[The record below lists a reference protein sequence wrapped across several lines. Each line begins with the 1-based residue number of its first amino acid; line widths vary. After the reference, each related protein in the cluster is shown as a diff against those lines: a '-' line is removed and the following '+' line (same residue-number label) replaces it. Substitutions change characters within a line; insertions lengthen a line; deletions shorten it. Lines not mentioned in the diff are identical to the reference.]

1 MPAMIDPVKLSRA
14 AVTRFAQRRK
24 PGYEAALVSAAIA
37 SDELSVTITRAT
49 YDRLRLEFALTCAPG
64 CQLRRTLSWWG
75 IRDDGSCGCTEYAA
89 QMDAW
94 GPDGCDAR
102 IDEIVAH
109 LVEEA
114 GKRSVFLGAVPSAA
128 VTIVVRRAIDAAR
141 AETTPPAG

>member
-1 MPAMIDPVKLSRA
+1 
-14 AVTRFAQRRK
+14 
-24 PGYEAALVSAAIA
+24 
-37 SDELSVTITRAT
+37 
-49 YDRLRLEFALTCAPG
+49 
-64 CQLRRTLSWWG
+64 
-75 IRDDGSCGCTEYAA
+75 
-89 QMDAW
+89 MDAW
-94 GPDGCDAR
+94 GPDGCEAR